1 MKRWM
6 GCLVAVLCLMVLV
19 PGRALA
25 QDTDEGEATPAT
37 GTGMGLN
44 DTGPHTR
51 SSMLSIFGML
61 PWGFGNG
68 IGGAVRYTLPLMH
81 DGFVDTLND
90 SVELEF
96 GGDIWFGSYSFGTL
110 GYGYTGLAI
119 PVEGRWSFHLNPK
132 FSLYAKVSVGYY
144 FNFFTS
150 NIEGVQG
157 LNTGGVFV
165 NGGAGGLYALSDSLW
180 LRGELGA
187 TGAKLGI
194 GFNF

>member
-25 QDTDEGEATPAT
+25 QEGGGTSASTTT
-37 GTGMGLN
+37 GIN
-44 DTGPHTR
+44 DMGPHTR
-51 SSMLSIFGML
+51 NSMLSIFGLL

-68 IGGAVRYTLPLMH
+68 IGGAVRYTLPVIH
-81 DGFVDTLND
+81 DGFVDSLND

-96 GGDIWFGSYSFGTL
+96 GGDIWFGGYDFGTIR
-110 GYGYTGLAI
+110 YGYTGLAI
-119 PVEGRWSFHLNPK
+119 PLEGRWSFHLNPK
-132 FSLYAKVSVGYY
+132 LSLYGKLSLGWY
-144 FNFFTS
+144 FNFYTS

-157 LNTGGVFV
+157 LNSGGLYW
-165 NGGAGGLYALSDSLW
+165 NTGAGGLYALSDSLW
-180 LRGELGA
+180 LRGEIGA
-187 TGAKLGI
+187 TGLKLGV